1 MLALALAL
9 SIFLDIP
16 FEATIPSMAF
26 VGGASVCLVENN
38 LKRSGNKNKRRRKYM
53 KKMKRMAAEGAC
65 EVSRLFPN
73 AMVGHLGG
81 SSPLH
86 LAK

>member
-1 MLALALAL
+1 
-9 SIFLDIP
+9 
-16 FEATIPSMAF
+16 
-26 VGGASVCLVENN
+26 
-38 LKRSGNKNKRRRKYM
+38 M
-53 KKMKRMAAEGAC
+53 KEMKRMAVEGAC
-65 EVSRLFPN
+65 EVSSLFPN